1 MEEEEPSTR
10 RKFIRLLSPP
20 AGARRTVRWAHAR
33 NENGLVGVLIIQR
46 SIRHRFMTQT
56 QSLSLVYFVPARSHA
71 SFGCSMEMGS
81 INEGQN
87 SLLCPV
93 SVLARPE
100 SSILMKQEWKSK
112 DTKHHISQ
120 SSPMFH
126 IRLGFRMSQFAPG
139 TKSRIL
145 LLTLDWKKQ
154 KPFISGTFL
163 SFSLQHSYG
172 VHGLVVVVSF
182 GKKV

>member
-1 MEEEEPSTR
+1 
-10 RKFIRLLSPP
+10 
-20 AGARRTVRWAHAR
+20 
-33 NENGLVGVLIIQR
+33 
-46 SIRHRFMTQT
+46 
-56 QSLSLVYFVPARSHA
+56 
-71 SFGCSMEMGS
+71 
-81 INEGQN
+81 
-87 SLLCPV
+87 V